1 MKHLAFENDK
11 KILLAKK
18 RPPTRSEEVKE
29 LLTGML
35 KNDESTRYSWD
46 DVFISKAVNKYRIL
60 NKQDT

>member
-11 KILLAKK
+11 KFFLAKK

-35 KNDESTRYSWD
+35 KYDESTRYSWD
-46 DVFISKAVNKYRIL
+46 DFFISKAVNKYRIL
-60 NKQDT
+60 NKQDI